1 MKIFSQTF
9 RDSAVFELVHFA
21 ATENRFP
28 LPPLE
33 YSTTLFLNT
42 WSSRRVDPPPLLVGK
57 FYRKNKCTDSL
68 INSFVAEIYFR
79 TYKLTLFTVI
89 ISVLFAMADKRLLSI
104 TIVKVQNF
112 LFQTQ
117 ISS

>member
-33 YSTTLFLNT
+33 STLLLNT

-68 INSFVAEIYFR
+68 INRFVAEIYFR